1 MRHRRSDFDQIKN
14 NAIAQPREG
23 GPGCLCLYVARYRP
37 STKMYG
43 VTSLMLALFWQSLPT
58 ASAVNNLNCSAA
70 LGCAAC
76 SKVTGCGWC
85 SDDNKAVPPRCERGS
100 ASGPSAIESACASDA
115 SSGWSFYDCC
125 RSFDDSCSACVS
137 GTGRGTCGLCAMRT
151 RIVCLERAPIA
162 AVASASAF
170 SKQRSA
176 RGACRFG
183 SNPSVRF
190 STAQEQ
196 CVYDEQERAI
206 SMMVGGALLV
216 CALLAFC
223 LCSSILLSGFLLS
236 FAIVAWRRRRR
247 GCCRK
252 RDVSADVLEAEMVEY
267 GRPPENLPT
276 ARRIISDA
284 AQSEDMPVAVVIEE
298 GRRRGGA
305 LEIRL
310 D

>member
-1 MRHRRSDFDQIKN
+1 M
-14 NAIAQPREG
+14 
-23 GPGCLCLYVARYRP
+23 
-37 STKMYG
+37 
-43 VTSLMLALFWQSLPT
+43 
-58 ASAVNNLNCSAA
+58 
-70 LGCAAC
+70 
-76 SKVTGCGWC
+76 
-85 SDDNKAVPPRCERGS
+85 
-100 ASGPSAIESACASDA
+100 
-115 SSGWSFYDCC
+115 
-125 RSFDDSCSACVS
+125 
-137 GTGRGTCGLCAMRT
+137 
-151 RIVCLERAPIA
+151 
-162 AVASASAF
+162 
-170 SKQRSA
+170 
-176 RGACRFG
+176 
-183 SNPSVRF
+183 
-190 STAQEQ
+190 
-196 CVYDEQERAI
+196 YDEQERAI

-223 LCSSILLSGFLLS
+223 LCSSLLLSGFLLS